1 MPLACDGGNFSSPAT
16 HPDCGTPAL
25 TVEPGLVIQVGFF
38 ITQILQYATSQVR
51 NEETRRSGFVVE
63 LVEIKRDDVW
73 LS

>member
-16 HPDCGTPAL
+16 QPDRETPVL

-38 ITQILQYATSQVR
+38 NLGRLHPNTQAR
-51 NEETRRSGFVVE
+51 NEETRRSGF
-63 LVEIKRDDVW
+63 LVLSVGIRRDDVW

>member
-38 ITQILQYATSQVR
+38 IYR
-51 NEETRRSGFVVE
+51 YRRTHLRKSEMKKPAEAGF
-63 LVEIKRDDVW
+63 L